1 MGQKSMVVYTFDKNL
16 PLEGLAWS
24 GDSGGPAFITVDG
37 VRYVA
42 GVNSAGDCCNY
53 GSQDG
58 YSRLSTKYNW
68 IEDTISKDAPASFDC
83 KTLEDSGPAPQ
94 PTPKP
99 FTKAP
104 IMTPTKSP
112 ISPPPSDKPSTK
124 APIMS
129 PTKSPISPP
138 PFGIPPITTPTSTFT
153 STATESPTS
162 SCEDASNGV
171 FYVNKKL
178 KYKSCYWLSNLS
190 NNKIIKLCK
199 KKKDANYYC
208 RETCNSCDDWRF
220 NTHNPGVKLNGSIPS
235 DKECIDADGLFWV
248 DNEYKYQDCN
258 WLKT

>member
-199 KKKDANYYC
+199 KKKMQII
-208 RETCNSCDDWRF
+208 TV
-220 NTHNPGVKLNGSIPS
+220 VKLVIAVTIGDSILITQVSNLMEVFPVIKNVLMLM
-235 DKECIDADGLFWV
+235 DYFG
-248 DNEYKYQDCN
+248 
-258 WLKT
+258 